1 VGERQAADPSDAGE
15 GEYESPPRWGGVRL
29 LFWLCLLVVHQDG
42 EGTATHAILMAL
54 GAVIAV
60 AVLGVVGKALVAY
73 FAHFSQ
79 CLNGC

>member
-1 VGERQAADPSDAGE
+1 MLRALTDGR
-15 GEYESPPRWGGVRL
+15 
-29 LFWLCLLVVHQDG
+29 G
-42 EGTATHAILMAL
+42 EGTATHAILMAV

-60 AVLGVVGKALVAY
+60 AVLGIVGKALVGY

>member
-1 VGERQAADPSDAGE
+1 VVWRWSIFIRGEAGE
-15 GEYESPPRWGGVRL
+15 GTS
-29 LFWLCLLVVHQDG
+29 
-42 EGTATHAILMAL
+42 THAILMAV

-60 AVLGVVGKALVAY
+60 AVLGVVGKALVGY